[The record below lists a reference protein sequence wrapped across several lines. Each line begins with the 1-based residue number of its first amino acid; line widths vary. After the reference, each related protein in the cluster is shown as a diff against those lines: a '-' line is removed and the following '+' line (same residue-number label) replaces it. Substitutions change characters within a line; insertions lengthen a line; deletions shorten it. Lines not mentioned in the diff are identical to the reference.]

1 MKDRSIAVLVALL
14 SLTAAPLTVAQADHS
29 STGDPGTARLFATAK
44 LWVTVKYFHP
54 YLAYQDID
62 WDKALVDAL
71 PKIRAA
77 KSADEYAVAS
87 QQMLDALHDPETHM
101 VGAASQTAAA
111 GPAKPDTRK
120 PNQGAEISGQRTWV
134 HYGLAP
140 EAGVGFSGYYSAFYT
155 KPGRR
160 PASFEGTASAVE
172 TIPVPLSEGQTAVV
186 RLSESVYADG
196 MSPESGA
203 RLPAFPTG
211 VAERAY
217 AEMSYPAVE
226 YRLLAAFKI
235 WGVFKYFFAYRDLL
249 DEDWDQVLLDYLP
262 KFIGAKDALEY
273 NLAVAEMVTRV
284 HDSHA
289 RVGSKELAAYF
300 GEAPVPIQLRLIDK
314 KPVVTRI
321 YDDAAKS
328 AGIKVGDIVHSVDGE
343 DIAQRV
349 NREAKYLSASTNQWL
364 GYAAAQRLLNGPDG
378 STAKLVVS
386 DGAGQKEVELERH
399 VAYAEKMRQGQRS
412 GEVVKLL
419 DGNIGYADLDR
430 LTPDQVD
437 AMFDKFR
444 HTKAIIFDMR
454 GYPKGTAW
462 VIAPRLTDKQDVEAA
477 IFTGPITMTPDLP
490 SGDTMNTSSSY
501 FFVQTI
507 PRSDKW
513 KYKGTTVMLID
524 ERTISQAEH
533 TGLFLQA
540 ANKTKFI
547 GSPTAGANG
556 DVSNFVVPGGI
567 TIGFSGH
574 DVRMASGGQLQ
585 RNGLQPDVF
594 VVPTLTGIRHGRDE
608 VLEKA
613 IEYLSQ

>member
-1 MKDRSIAVLVALL
+1 MKHRNIGAVATLV
-14 SLTAAPLTVAQADHS
+14 SLAAVSAFAQQS
-29 STGDPGTARLFATAK
+29 DPGMTRLAATAK

-54 YLAYQDID
+54 YMAYQDID
-62 WDKALVDAL
+62 WDKALVEAL
-71 PKIRAA
+71 PKILDA
-77 KSADEYAVAS
+77 KSPDEYAAAT

-101 VGAASQTAAA
+101 LGEAVPAAPSRRQKPAVDRLSENPS
-111 GPAKPDTRK
+111 GP
-120 PNQGAEISGQRTWV
+120 GQRTWI

-140 EAGVGFSGYYSAFYT
+140 EAGTSYGGYYSAFCT
-155 KPGRR
+155 KPGRGV
-160 PASFEGTASAVE
+160 ALFEGNASAVE
-172 TIPVPLSEGQTAVV
+172 TVPVPLGEGQQAVV
-186 RLSESVYADG
+186 RLSESINADG
-196 MSPESGA
+196 TSPATGA
-203 RLPAFPTG
+203 RLPAFPTPK
-211 VAERAY
+211 AESAY

-262 KFIGAKDALEY
+262 KFMAAKDALEY
-273 NLAVAEMVTRV
+273 NLAVAEMVTHV

-289 RVGSKELAAYF
+289 VVRSKELTAYF
-300 GEAPVPIQLRLIDK
+300 GEAPLPIQLRLIDK

-328 AGIKVGDIVHSVDGE
+328 AGLKVGDIVHSVDGE
-343 DIAQRV
+343 DITQRV

-364 GYAAAQRLLNGPDG
+364 GYVAAQRLLNGPDG
-378 STAKLVVS
+378 STATLVVS
-386 DGAGQKEVELERH
+386 DGEGQREAKLERH
-399 VAYAEKMRQGQRS
+399 KAYSAMMQNGQRS

-437 AMFDKFR
+437 AMFEKFR
-444 HTKAIIFDMR
+444 DTKAIIFDMR

-462 VIAPRLTDKQDVEAA
+462 AIAPRLTDKQDVEAA

-490 SGDTMNTSSSY
+490 NGDMMNTSSSY

-507 PRSDKW
+507 PHSDKW
-513 KYKGTTVMLID
+513 KYKGRTVMLID

-556 DVSNFVVPGGI
+556 DVTNFVVPGGI
-567 TIGFSGH
+567 TISFSGH
-574 DVRMASGGQLQ
+574 DVRMATGGQLQ
-585 RNGLQPDVF
+585 RNGLQPDVS
-594 VVPTLTGIRHGRDE
+594 VVPTLNGIRHGRDE

-613 IEYLSQ
+613 IEYLTQ

>member
-1 MKDRSIAVLVALL
+1 MKHRSIGALATLALL
-14 SLTAAPLTVAQADHS
+14 AAASAPAQQNDQ
-29 STGDPGTARLFATAK
+29 GTARLAATAK
-44 LWVTVKYFHP
+44 LWITVKYFHP

-62 WDKALVDAL
+62 WDKALVEAL
-71 PKIRAA
+71 PKIRNA
-77 KSADEYAVAS
+77 KTPDEYAAAT
-87 QQMLDALHDPETHM
+87 QQMLDALHDPETNM
-101 VGAASQTAAA
+101 VGGASQTKAAD
-111 GPAKPDTRK
+111 PKPDTRK
-120 PNQGAEISGQRTWV
+120 PDMGTDIPGQRTWV

-140 EAGVGFSGYYSAFYT
+140 ETGAGYSGYYSAFYT

-160 PASFEGTASAVE
+160 PPPLEGAAAAVE
-172 TIPVPLSEGQTAVV
+172 TIPVALSEGQTAVV

-203 RLPAFPTG
+203 RLPAFPTR

-217 AEMSYPAVE
+217 PEGSYPAVE

-235 WGVFKYFFAYRDLL
+235 WGAFKYFFAYRDLL

-262 KFIGAKDALEY
+262 KFVAAKDALEY
-273 NLAVAEMVTRV
+273 NLAVAEMVTHV

-289 RVGSKELAAYF
+289 GVSSTELAAYF
-300 GEAPVPIQLRLIDK
+300 GVAPVPIQLRLIDK

-343 DIAQRV
+343 DIAVRI
-349 NREAKYLSASTNQWL
+349 NREAKCLSASTNQWL
-364 GYAAAQRLLNGPDG
+364 GYVAAQRLLNGPDG
-378 STAKLVVS
+378 STATLVVS
-386 DGAGQKEVELERH
+386 DGEGQKEVKLERH
-399 VAYAEKMRQGQRS
+399 AAYSAKMREGQRS

-444 HTKAIIFDMR
+444 DTKAIIFDMR
-454 GYPKGTAW
+454 GYPKRTAW
-462 VIAPRLTDKQDVEAA
+462 AIAPRLTDKQDVEAA

-490 SGDTMNTSSSY
+490 NGESTHSSSSY

-507 PRSDKW
+507 PHSDKW
-513 KYKGTTVMLID
+513 KYKGQTVMLVD

-533 TGLFLQA
+533 TGLFLQS
-540 ANKTKFI
+540 ANRTKFI

-556 DVSNFVVPGGI
+556 DVTNFVVPGGI

-594 VVPTLTGIRHGRDE
+594 VVPTLNGIRHGRDE

-613 IEYLSQ
+613 IEYVSQ

>member
-1 MKDRSIAVLVALL
+1 MLVSIA
-14 SLTAAPLTVAQADHS
+14 TAPAIARQN
-29 STGDPGTARLFATAK
+29 DPGTTRLAATAK
-44 LWVTVKYFHP
+44 LWITVKYFHP

-62 WDKALVDAL
+62 WDKALVEAL
-71 PKIRAA
+71 PRIRGA
-77 KSADEYAVAS
+77 KSPDEYASAT
-87 QQMLDALHDPETHM
+87 QQMLDALHDPLTHM
-101 VGAASQTAAA
+101 LGAASQNAAA
-111 GPAKPDTRK
+111 SPKPGTGKTDMGTDI
-120 PNQGAEISGQRTWV
+120 PGQRTWV
-134 HYGLAP
+134 HYGLTP
-140 EAGVGFSGYYSAFYT
+140 EAGPGYSGYYSAFYT

-160 PASFEGTASAVE
+160 PAPFEGTASAVE
-172 TIPVPLSEGQTAVV
+172 TVPVPLSEGQTAVV

-203 RLPAFPTG
+203 RLPAFPTR

-226 YRLLAAFKI
+226 YRLLGAFKI

-249 DEDWDQVLLDYLP
+249 DEDWDQILLDYLP
-262 KFIGAKDALEY
+262 KFIAAKDALEY
-273 NLAVAEMVTRV
+273 NLAVAEMVTHV

-289 RVGSKELAAYF
+289 GVQSKELTAYF
-300 GEAPVPIQLRLIDK
+300 GEAPVPVQLRLIDR

-321 YDDAAKS
+321 YDDAATA

-364 GYAAAQRLLNGPDG
+364 GYTTVRRVLNGPDG
-378 STAKLVVS
+378 SMATLVVS
-386 DGAGQKEVELERH
+386 DGEGQKEVKLERH
-399 VAYAEKMRQGQRS
+399 VAYSAKMSEGQRS
-412 GEVVKLL
+412 GEVMKLL

-437 AMFDKFR
+437 AMFEKFR
-444 HTKAIIFDMR
+444 ETKAIIFDVR

-462 VIAPRLTDKQDVEAA
+462 AIAPRLTDKQDVEAA
-477 IFTGPITMTPDLP
+477 IFTGPITMAPDLP
-490 SGDTMNTSSSY
+490 NGESTHPSSTY

-507 PRSDKW
+507 PHSDKW
-513 KYKGTTVMLID
+513 KYKGKTVMLID

-540 ANKTKFI
+540 ANKTQLI

-556 DVSNFVVPGGI
+556 DVTNFVVPGGI

-585 RNGLQPDVF
+585 RNGLQPDVL
-594 VVPTLTGIRHGRDE
+594 VVPTLNGIRHGRDE

>member
-1 MKDRSIAVLVALL
+1 MKHRTIGAIATPVLLAAASAL
-14 SLTAAPLTVAQADHS
+14 AQQN
-29 STGDPGTARLFATAK
+29 DPGTARLAATAK
-44 LWVTVKYFHP
+44 LWITVKYFHP

-62 WDKALVDAL
+62 WDKALVEAL
-71 PKIRAA
+71 PTIRAA
-77 KSADEYAVAS
+77 KSPDEYAKAT
-87 QQMLDALHDPETHM
+87 QQMLAALDDPETHM
-101 VGAASQTAAA
+101 LGAASERAAA
-111 GPAKPDTRK
+111 GAAKPDDSK
-120 PNQGAEISGQRTWV
+120 PDKADIPGQRTWV

-140 EAGVGFSGYYSAFYT
+140 EAGTGYSGYYSAFFT

-160 PASFEGTASAVE
+160 VPPGEGTGAAVE
-172 TIPVPLSEGQTAVV
+172 TISVPLSEGQWAVV
-186 RLSESVYADG
+186 RLSESIHADG
-196 MSPESGA
+196 TSATSGA
-203 RLPAFPTG
+203 RLPAFPAPQ
-211 VAERAY
+211 AERAY
-217 AEMSYPAVE
+217 AEVSYPAVE

-262 KFIGAKDALEY
+262 KFIAAKDALEY
-273 NLAVAEMVTRV
+273 NLAVAEMVTHV

-289 RVGSKELAAYF
+289 GVSSKELAAYF
-300 GEAPVPIQLRLIDK
+300 GVAPVPIQLRLIDK

-364 GYAAAQRLLNGPDG
+364 GYVAAQRLLNGPDG
-378 STAKLVVS
+378 STATLVVS
-386 DGAGQKEVELERH
+386 DGEGQKEVKLERH
-399 VAYAEKMRQGQRS
+399 AAYSATMRQGQRS
-412 GEVVKLL
+412 GEVVKML

-437 AMFDKFR
+437 AMFEKFR
-444 HTKAIIFDMR
+444 DTKAIIFDMR

-462 VIAPRLTDKQDVEAA
+462 AIAPRLTDKPDVEAA

-490 SGDTMNTSSSY
+490 NGDMMNTSSSY

-507 PRSDKW
+507 PHIDKW
-513 KYKGTTVMLID
+513 KYKGPTVMLID

-547 GSPTAGANG
+547 GTPTAGANG
-556 DVSNFVVPGGI
+556 DVTNFVVPGGI

-594 VVPTLTGIRHGRDE
+594 VVPTLNGIRHGRDE

-613 IEYLSQ
+613 VEYLQQ

>member
-1 MKDRSIAVLVALL
+1 MKPRSIGAIATLVLVA
-14 SLTAAPLTVAQADHS
+14 AASGIAQQYDS
-29 STGDPGTARLFATAK
+29 GTARLAATAK
-44 LWVTVKYFHP
+44 LWITVKYFHP

-62 WDKALVDAL
+62 WDKALVEAL
-71 PKIRAA
+71 PKIRSA
-77 KSADEYAVAS
+77 KTPDEYAAAT

-101 VGAASQTAAA
+101 LGSASQNAAA
-111 GPAKPDTRK
+111 GPYKPETSKPDK
-120 PNQGAEISGQRTWV
+120 GADIPGQRTWV
-134 HYGLAP
+134 HYGLTP
-140 EAGVGFSGYYSAFYT
+140 EARAGYSGYYSAFYT
-155 KPGRR
+155 KPGR
-160 PASFEGTASAVE
+160 PITPGEGTMPGVE
-172 TIPVPLSEGQTAVV
+172 TISVPLGEGHWAVV
-186 RLSESVYADG
+186 RLSESINADG
-196 MSPESGA
+196 TSPISGA
-203 RLPAFPTG
+203 RLPAFPTPKP
-211 VAERAY
+211 ERAY

-262 KFIGAKDALEY
+262 KFVAAKDALEY
-273 NLAVAEMVTRV
+273 NLAVAEMVTHV

-289 RVGSKELAAYF
+289 GVSSKELAAYF
-300 GEAPVPIQLRLIDK
+300 GVAPVPIQLRLIDK

-321 YDDAAKS
+321 YADAAKS

-343 DIAQRV
+343 DIALRI

-364 GYAAAQRLLNGPDG
+364 GYVAAQRLLNGPDG
-378 STAKLVVS
+378 STATLVVS
-386 DGAGQKEVELERH
+386 DGEGQREVKLERRT
-399 VAYAEKMRQGQRS
+399 AYSSKMREGQRS
-412 GEVVKLL
+412 GELMKLL

-437 AMFDKFR
+437 EMFDKFR
-444 HTKAIIFDMR
+444 DTKAIIFDMR

-462 VIAPRLTDKQDVEAA
+462 AIAPRLTDKQDVEAA

-490 SGDTMNTSSSY
+490 NGDATHSSSTY

-507 PRSDKW
+507 PHSDQW
-513 KYKGTTVMLID
+513 KYKGKTVMLID

-556 DVSNFVVPGGI
+556 DVTNFVVPGGI

-594 VVPTLTGIRHGRDE
+594 VVPTLNGIRHGRDE

-613 IEYLSQ
+613 IEYVSQ

>member
-1 MKDRSIAVLVALL
+1 MKLRCLRAVLLLVALAAG
-14 SLTAAPLTVAQADHS
+14 SATAQPN
-29 STGDPGTARLFATAK
+29 DPGTARLAATAK
-44 LWVTVKYFHP
+44 LWITVKYFHP

-77 KSADEYAVAS
+77 KSADEYAVAT

-101 VGAASQTAAA
+101 LGAAAPASVSQGKKPAA
-111 GPAKPDTRK
+111 G
-120 PNQGAEISGQRTWV
+120 NLSGVGQRSWV

-140 EAGVGFSGYYSAFYT
+140 ESGAGYSGYYSAFYT
-155 KPGRR
+155 KPERR
-160 PASFEGTASAVE
+160 STPGESPVTGVE
-172 TIPVPLSEGQTAVV
+172 LIPVPLSEGQQAIV

-196 MSPESGA
+196 MSPESAA
-203 RLPAFPTG
+203 RLPAFPTR
-211 VAERAY
+211 VAERPY
-217 AEMSYPAVE
+217 PEGSYPSVE

-249 DEDWDQVLLDYLP
+249 DEDWDQVFLDYLP
-262 KFIGAKDALEY
+262 KFIAAKDALEY
-273 NLAVAEMVTRV
+273 NLTVAEMVTHV

-289 RVGSKELAAYF
+289 GVRSKVLEEYF
-300 GEAPVPIQLRLIDK
+300 GVAPVPLQLRLIDK
-314 KPVVTRI
+314 KPVITRI
-321 YDDAAKS
+321 YDDAATS

-349 NREAKYLSASTNQWL
+349 NREAKYLAASTNQWL
-364 GYAAAQRLLNGPDG
+364 GYVAAARLLNGPDG
-378 STAKLVVS
+378 STAKLVIS
-386 DGAGQKEVELERH
+386 DGAEKKEVEVQRH
-399 VAYAEKMRQGQRS
+399 VAYAAKMREGQRS

-437 AMFDKFR
+437 GMFEKFR
-444 HTKAIIFDMR
+444 DTKAIIFDMR

-462 VIAPRLTDKQDVEAA
+462 AIAPRLTDKKDVEAA
-477 IFTGPITMTPDLP
+477 IFTGPLTMTPDLP
-490 SGDTMNTSSSY
+490 NGDAMNSSSTY
-501 FFVQTI
+501 FFMQTI
-507 PRSDKW
+507 PRSDQW
-513 KYKGTTVMLID
+513 KYKGKTVMLID

-540 ANKTKFI
+540 ANKTEFI

-556 DVSNFVVPGGI
+556 DVTNFVVPGGI

-585 RNGLQPDVF
+585 RNGLQPDVL
-594 VVPTLTGIRHGRDE
+594 VVPTINGIRRGRDE

-613 IEYLSQ
+613 VEYLSQ

>member
-1 MKDRSIAVLVALL
+1 MMHRRIGAFVTLAFLAAASAMAQQNDPAIARL
-14 SLTAAPLTVAQADHS
+14 AA
-29 STGDPGTARLFATAK
+29 TAR

-54 YLAYQDID
+54 YLAYQDVD
-62 WDKALVDAL
+62 WDKALVEAL
-71 PKIRAA
+71 PNIRAA
-77 KSADEYAVAS
+77 KSADEYAAAT

-101 VGAASQTAAA
+101 LGSTSKPAPA
-111 GPAKPDTRK
+111 GPSKTDTSKPDKGTDI
-120 PNQGAEISGQRTWV
+120 PGQRIWV
-134 HYGLAP
+134 HYGLTP
-140 EAGVGFSGYYSAFYT
+140 ETGTVNSGYYYSAFYT

-160 PASFEGTASAVE
+160 PVPLEGAASAVE
-172 TIPVPLSEGQTAVV
+172 TIPVPLGEGQTAVV
-186 RLSESVYADG
+186 RLSESIYSDG
-196 MSPESGA
+196 RSPESGA
-203 RLPAFPTG
+203 RLPAFPTR

-217 AEMSYPAVE
+217 PEMSYPAVE

-235 WGVFKYFFAYRDLL
+235 WGVFRYFFAYRDLL
-249 DEDWDQVLLDYLP
+249 DEDWDQVLVDYLP
-262 KFIGAKDALEY
+262 KFIAAKDALEY
-273 NLAVAEMVTRV
+273 NLTVAEMVTHV

-289 RVGSKELAAYF
+289 GVSSKELSAYF
-300 GEAPVPIQLRLIDK
+300 GVAPVPIQLRLIDK

-321 YDDAAKS
+321 YDDAATA

-343 DIAQRV
+343 DIAVRI
-349 NREAKYLSASTNQWL
+349 NREAKYLAASTNQWL
-364 GYAAAQRLLNGPDG
+364 GYVAAQRLLNGPDG
-378 STAKLVVS
+378 STATLVVS
-386 DGAGQKEVELERH
+386 DGAEQKEVKLERH
-399 VAYAEKMRQGQRS
+399 AAYSAKMHEGQRS

-437 AMFDKFR
+437 GMFDKFR
-444 HTKAIIFDMR
+444 DTKAIIFDVR

-462 VIAPRLTDKQDVEAA
+462 AIAPRLTDKQDVEAA

-490 SGDTMNTSSSY
+490 NGEATHSSATY

-507 PRSDKW
+507 PHSDQW
-513 KYKGTTVMLID
+513 KYKGKTVMLMD

-540 ANKTKFI
+540 ANKTQLI

-556 DVSNFVVPGGI
+556 DVTNFVVPGGI

-585 RNGLQPDVF
+585 RNGLQPDVR
-594 VVPTLTGIRHGRDE
+594 VVPTLTGIRKGRDE